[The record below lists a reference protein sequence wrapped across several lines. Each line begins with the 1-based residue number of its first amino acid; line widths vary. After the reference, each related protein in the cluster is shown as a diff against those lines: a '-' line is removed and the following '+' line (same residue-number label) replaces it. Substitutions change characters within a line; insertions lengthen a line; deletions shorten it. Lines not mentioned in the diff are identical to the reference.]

1 MLSQGEEKYFIDQVP
16 NNVTLFKGSIF
27 TNDQFR
33 DEELRIEFAINSKFD
48 GFNISKQ
55 VEFDIPQDLMEGMG
69 KGKGTGIYQTSS

>member
-1 MLSQGEEKYFIDQVP
+1 MQQGIDNLIMNGQIHKSESDDSSSNGVLSQDEEKYFIDQVP

-48 GFNISKQ
+48 GFNISK
-55 VEFDIPQDLMEGMG
+55 
-69 KGKGTGIYQTSS
+69 